1 MSTTELSPFIAR
13 EPGDLITADDW
24 NGMQRKIKDE
34 IRAQT
39 QAAREELKR
48 EGVDRADN
56 ADHFATMSESDLTD
70 KLDERYAPKVH
81 DHEGPSAYRRY
92 IKEFTKDPGLDKV
105 LLEHGLGRF
114 PLVDVYQLLPVAPSK
129 FPGCKLIFYYGHAD
143 ADELGLRER
152 VGRSDWVYIGIPF
165 EEVLREL
172 GVEYSEDNQIEDVLN
187 EMWDA
192 FLRDP
197 NDEIEHCTTA
207 WVDECCGER
216 RTIREL
222 KEAGDWDDLR
232 LALRPRKCGLG
243 TFAMSTEAKT
253 TCIVEVRQLTYSTL
267 FVDVA
272 TNALADADLPLD
284 LMILLRS

>member
-39 QAAREELKR
+39 QAAKEELKH

-56 ADHFATMSESDLTD
+56 ADHFATMSEQDLTD
-70 KLDERYAPKVH
+70 KLDERYASKVH

-92 IKEFTKDPGLDKV
+92 IKEFTSDPGLDSV

-114 PLVDVYQLLPVAPSK
+114 PLVDVYELLPVAPSDK
-129 FPGCKLIFYYGHAD
+129 SLGKCKLLFFYGHAD
-143 ADELGLRER
+143 EDRLGLRER
-152 VGRSDWVYIGIPF
+152 VGRDRVTIGIPF

-172 GVEYSEDNQIEDVLN
+172 GVEYSEDHQIEDVLN

-197 NDEIEHCTTA
+197 NDEISHCTTP

-216 RTIREL
+216 RTIKEL

-232 LALRPRKCGLG
+232 LALRPRKCGMG
-243 TFAMSTEAKT
+243 TDAPGCT
-253 TCIVEVRQLTYSTL
+253 VEVRHLTYSTL
-267 FVDVA
+267 LLQVA
-272 TNALADADLPLD
+272 AKALTAGPLD